1 MWDNQWAFQINSDFS
16 YTGKTLTQH
25 TNDCWSALLYKHPQ
39 TWMSQTAFYESASLF
54 PPDEYL
60 RAAFISLQHVES
72 SRVANQQNPIV
83 WHRAELLCSF
93 QNFSGMR
100 IFHSCPFLK
109 SEVGVILKLWNC
121 NTGAHYGQYDT
132 SLKTFLWYNNRHHD
146 LQLG

>member
-39 TWMSQTAFYESASLF
+39 TWMSQTAFYESTSLF

-100 IFHSCPFLK
+100 IFHSCPFLNQR
-109 SEVGVILKLWNC
+109 SESYLNSETVTQVHITGNTTPLWRRF
-121 NTGAHYGQYDT
+121 YDT
-132 SLKTFLWYNNRHHD
+132 TIDITTCS
-146 LQLG
+146 